1 MHRSLVIGLLI
12 GVLVAV
18 PGTGLAQTS
27 DGRDFADLPAAVDAF
42 AADVAAKTKGKNVA
56 IAPFLPLGPNV
67 REKRLGDVASELL
80 ATRLVK
86 AGGPTVIE
94 RSQLDKILE
103 ETKLSLLGLTDA
115 SNASKVGKM
124 LGADLVVVGSVAETG
139 ENISISVRAVDAGT
153 GEAQAAWEARF
164 PASTTELLAAK
175 YVVKKSRGDAFFRSL
190 LIPGWGQTYN
200 GDDVK
205 AGVFLGT
212 GVALVGLSVAE
223 SIRFSSAKDDYRNAK
238 TTPDALSGYD
248 SMVNINREK
257 NIAYV
262 ATGVFWLFNAAE
274 AFISGTSSS
283 EVKVDAEAYVPSTGG
298 KGVALSYRF

>member
-1 MHRSLVIGLLI
+1 MHRLLTVSTLVGA
-12 GVLVAV
+12 LVAGMFV
-18 PGTGLAQTS
+18 ARPALAA
-27 DGRDFADLPAAVDAF
+27 DGRDFNDLPAAIDAF

-56 IAPFLPLGPNV
+56 VAPFLPLGPNV

-80 ATRLVK
+80 ATRLVQT
-86 AGGPTVIE
+86 GGPTVIE
-94 RSQLDKILE
+94 RGQLDRILE

-115 SNASKVGKM
+115 SNASKVGQM
-124 LGADLVVVGSVAETG
+124 LGADLVIVGSVSEVGDKVSVT
-139 ENISISVRAVDAGT
+139 VRAVETGT

-164 PASTTELLAAK
+164 PASTVESLASK

-190 LIPGWGQTYN
+190 IVPGWGQTYN

-212 GVALVGLSVAE
+212 AVVLVGLDVVE
-223 SIRFSSAKDDYRNAK
+223 GIRFSNAQDDYRNAK

-257 NIAYV
+257 TIAYV
-262 ATGVFWLFNAAE
+262 ATGVFWAFNAAE
-274 AFISGTSSS
+274 AFINGTSSS
-283 EVKVDAEAYVPSTGG
+283 EVKIESALPRNGG
-298 KGVALSYRF
+298 QGVALAYHF